1 MELQTHFHI
10 LLLAICLPPIFHRAP
25 VRPNRCKYVPKVS
38 TGLLHLNSHPAPHN
52 TLKLITLS
60 GKNNPSGKPELML
73 FTQDPFFTQ
82 WRLSLSISI
91 SAAQLLSKIT
101 VALFSGSHCHISCR
115 VGKFA
120 FTDTFDVIFFSPSLA
135 PRRIDSWSQS
145 EHKPSFWQFEKVWKA
160 EKKKNKEKVK
170 KHIYP
175 PLNEH
180 RSLYFVREVWCC
192 KNVFHST
199 LFSVLRNQRLT

>member
-1 MELQTHFHI
+1 MNLQK
-10 LLLAICLPPIFHRAP
+10 A
-25 VRPNRCKYVPKVS
+25 
-38 TGLLHLNSHPAPHN
+38 
-52 TLKLITLS
+52 
-60 GKNNPSGKPELML
+60 ML

-135 PRRIDSWSQS
+135 PRRIDSCDRRASTNRPFDNLKRSGKQ
-145 EHKPSFWQFEKVWKA
+145 K
-160 EKKKNKEKVK
+160 KKKNKEKVK

-199 LFSVLRNQRLT
+199 LFSILRNQRLT